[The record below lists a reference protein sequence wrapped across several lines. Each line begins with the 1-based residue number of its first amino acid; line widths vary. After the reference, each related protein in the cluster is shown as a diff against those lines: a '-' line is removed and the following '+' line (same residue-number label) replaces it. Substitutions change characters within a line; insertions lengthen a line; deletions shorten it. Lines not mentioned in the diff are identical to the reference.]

1 MSGYGSLQAGIAAAV
16 GAVSV
21 PGAFSA
27 SANSN
32 AGNTT
37 TAVNLIIVANG
48 VPQGL
53 IKTMSI
59 DEQFNTQ
66 RVKAIGSAI
75 DIALIPGVYEATG
88 TFNKAFL
95 YGTSLSAALG
105 GGLLPVV
112 GRYQAATDFTKF
124 YFNIVE
130 SNASG
135 QPIAVRHDCVLTS
148 IRKTYE
154 IDQVVIMED
163 ASFMIR
169 WSEST

>member
-1 MSGYGSLQAGIAAAV
+1 MSGFAGLQGKIGAAL
-16 GAVSV
+16 GQLSV
-21 PGAFSA
+21 PGAFG
-27 SANSN
+27 ANLQPN
-32 AGNTT
+32 AGLTT

-48 VPQGL
+48 IPQGL

-75 DIALIPGVYEATG
+75 DIALLPGVYEATG

-95 YGTSLSAALG
+95 YGTTLEAALG
-105 GGLLPVV
+105 GGIRPVV
-112 GRYQAATDFTKF
+112 GRYQANPDFTKF

-130 SNASG
+130 TNANGSVV
-135 QPIAVRHDCVLTS
+135 AERHDCVITS
-148 IRKTYE
+148 VRRSYE

-163 ASFMIR
+163 ASFLVR
-169 WSEST
+169 WSSVA